1 MKIAVLGATGWI
13 GSHIVNEATQRGHQV
28 VALVRDTSKVKRTDI
43 EVRKVDLLS
52 TANELANAI
61 AGVDAVIA
69 SIGGRALGNHD
80 IVKTTAERLMTT
92 LPQVSVKRLLWVGG
106 AGSLEV
112 APGIRLVST
121 AQFPDEYKAE
131 AIAQSEALEVFKQKT
146 TTVDW
151 TFVSP
156 AAEII
161 PGETLSRYRVGA
173 DQLLVDDNGDSKISV
188 SDYAI
193 AMIDELES
201 NNHPCQRIG
210 VAY

>member
-80 IVKTTAERLMTT
+80 IVKTTAERLMNT
-92 LPQVSVKRLLWVGG
+92 LPQVSVNRMLWVGG

-112 APGIRLVST
+112 EPGIRLIST
-121 AQFPDEYKAE
+121 AQFPNEYKAE
-131 AIAQSEALEVFKQKT
+131 AIAQSEALEVFKQNT

-161 PGETLSRYRVGA
+161 PGEKLSRYRVGA

>member
-61 AGVDAVIA
+61 VGVDAVIA

-121 AQFPDEYKAE
+121 AQFPNEYKAE